1 MLTLKINAS
10 YVYCFP
16 SRKLFP
22 CTNEVLI
29 KKTTT
34 KRLLGTEQYLK
45 WSLSLGDYFWIN
57 QHCCSVTSQLCD
69 PVDYSTPAPMSLTIS
84 WSLPKF
90 ISITLVITL
99 HGNIGFGGSMN
110 VQGSVEWHDVHAL
123 LMKNQ
128 ARLVTDFTSKQ
139 SEKCTDSQL
148 LWDVR
153 LQCISLECRYLT
165 WQWEIAVKVL
175 I

>member
-10 YVYCFP
+10 CVYCFP

-29 KKTTT
+29 KTITTT
-34 KRLLGTEQYLK
+34 KQLLGTEQYLK

-57 QHCCSVTSQLCD
+57 QS
-69 PVDYSTPAPMSLTIS
+69 PAVSDSSSPHGLQHTRPPCPSIS

-99 HGNIGFGGSMN
+99 QGNIGFGESMN
-110 VQGSVEWHDVHAL
+110 VQGSVEWWDVHAL
-123 LMKNQ
+123 LMKKQ
-128 ARLVTDFTSKQ
+128 ATSITDFTSKQ
-139 SEKCTDSQL
+139 SEKCTDSWL
-148 LWDVR
+148 LLD
-153 LQCISLECRYLT
+153 
-165 WQWEIAVKVL
+165 
-175 I
+175 